1 MNDLLNKTTHHK
13 ADCIIDITADTCP
26 MTFVKT
32 KLQIEK
38 MEAGQILNV
47 ILNEGEP
54 LKNVPLSAQ
63 ELGHTILS
71 ITPQNKASTYIIQ
84 IQKKN

>member
-1 MNDLLNKTTHHK
+1 MSITSNTAKKIDV
-13 ADCIIDITADTCP
+13 DCFIDITGDTCP

-38 MEAGQILNV
+38 MEVGQVIEIL
-47 ILNEGEP
+47 LNEGEP

-71 ITPQNKASTYIIQ
+71 IQRQATGSTYLLYIE
-84 IQKKN
+84 KK